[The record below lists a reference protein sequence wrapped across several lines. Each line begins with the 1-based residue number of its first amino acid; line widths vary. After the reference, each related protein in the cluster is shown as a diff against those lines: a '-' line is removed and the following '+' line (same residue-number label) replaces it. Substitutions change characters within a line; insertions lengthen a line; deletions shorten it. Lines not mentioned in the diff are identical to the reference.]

1 MNDPSYRV
9 VLKGSRCLPRGVESS
24 ELFGDN
30 NTRVRS
36 TSVLLSSKSCTV
48 NNWNE
53 VVNPFLPLEFVS
65 LYKIMFS
72 VQVFCVLFQPMT
84 SKSKARRT

>member
-1 MNDPSYRV
+1 M
-9 VLKGSRCLPRGVESS
+9 ESS

-36 TSVLLSSKSCTV
+36 SVIIIKKLHEIPYHTV
-48 NNWNE
+48 NTRNE
-53 VVNPFLPLEFVS
+53 VVNPFLPLKFVS

-72 VQVFCVLFQPMT
+72 VQLFCVLFQPMT
-84 SKSKARRT
+84 SKS